1 MRIKQMICGLANF
14 KTRIANK
21 YGFVPYTTPDEP
33 AVAFGVYHQTTI
45 DKILHSN
52 ELTIIVW
59 AGTDVYDFCF
69 RPHVLD
75 YTGITQKKNVRH
87 VAISKWISND
97 LSKCG
102 IPHICLPVNV
112 VSIDKGKFK
121 PVPLGTKIYC
131 YSFALRPNLYG
142 RAVID
147 AVKKKLSDIEFIDIN
162 NPTNTANLPF
172 ASDKMSEVYKQCF
185 IGLRPTVHDGCSNTV
200 VELGLMGR
208 RCIHNGWLP
217 GSIPWNRVDDIVRN
231 IREEQKK
238 IGSINN
244 LLAKQTVKYIDVP
257 DDWLYTDF
265 WK

>member
-1 MRIKQMICGLANF
+1 MICGLHNF
-14 KTRIANK
+14 KNRIADK
-21 YGFVPYTTPDEP
+21 YGFIPYTTPDEP
-33 AVAFGVYHQTTI
+33 AVAFGIYHQNTI

-52 ELTIIVW
+52 KLTIIVW

-69 RPHVLD
+69 RPKTMD
-75 YTGITQKKNVRH
+75 YNGITQKKNVRH
-87 VAISKWISND
+87 IAISKWISND

-102 IPHICLPVNV
+102 ISHICLPVNV
-112 VSIDKGKFK
+112 VSIIKEKFK
-121 PVPLGTKIYC
+121 PVPLGTKIYT

-147 AVKKKLSDIEFIDIN
+147 AVKKRLPGVEFIDIN
-162 NPTNTANLPF
+162 NPTNTPDLPF
-172 ASDKMSEVYKQCF
+172 ASDKMPKIYGQCLM
-185 IGLRPTVHDGCSNTV
+185 GLRPTAHDGCSNTV

-217 GSIPWNRVDDIVRN
+217 GSVPWNGVDDIVKT

-238 IGSINN
+238 TGSTNN
-244 LLAKQTVKYIDVP
+244 LLAKQTAKYIDIP
-257 DDWLYTDF
+257 EDWLDTEF